1 MADRA
6 VMPMTGRDCVRT
18 KLPVATDA
26 ASVIPPRMT
35 QGVSRR
41 TVMDRSKAAT
51 CSSRGRRASTPVGGQ
66 IVAEVLVGLIDGD
79 GQSYR
84 AHDPESTPTYGSNDT
99 FTMVHLLTTAG
110 VIAPLP

>member
-1 MADRA
+1 
-6 VMPMTGRDCVRT
+6 MTGRDCVRT
-18 KLPVATDA
+18 KLPGGNRCSERHSAQNDARRVA
-26 ASVIPPRMT
+26 S
-35 QGVSRR
+35 
-41 TVMDRSKAAT
+41 DRHGT
-51 CSSRGRRASTPVGGQ
+51 GRKQRPVQAVGAASTPVGGQ

-84 AHDPESTPTYGSNDT
+84 AQRPESTPTYGSNDT